1 MPEKS
6 LLKNSSNESANYS
19 FGFFNPGFDL
29 DAAINSGKQAEIL
42 ANFNSLAHTKAVA
55 HYESISENGVG
66 ETPYIIAYTGISDL
80 PSTWADSPPW
90 EIAVLTNST
99 FPKIPSG
106 AEGTPTDYDITTL
119 KYDLV
124 LVGKETLGG
133 GLDGGHLYS
142 TEEMKEDE
150 EAPVITLLGESPT
163 TVYVGENYNDAG
175 ATATDEFAGDLTESI
190 LIAGA
195 EIDTSTVGN
204 YIVTYN
210 VQDPAGN
217 SAKEIT
223 RLVSVVQAPAS
234 RPAIKSLVVDG
245 NKVTIT
251 LVTPDGVYDHWR
263 VLISEESFNENLP
276 LEGVII
282 KPGLEFTSPALA
294 SGTHQIHLA
303 FADDKSLIIG
313 ESISTQVVILNTS
326 GKKVQVT
333 YGTASS
339 GESGSIFSDS
349 NGIGFSAGEP
359 GIAAYGFFTPGYD
372 IERGASRGDMNEM
385 LSNFNPLAWS
395 NFNDAISPGF
405 FLKTVEHFENG
416 VE

>member
-1 MPEKS
+1 M
-6 LLKNSSNESANYS
+6 
-19 FGFFNPGFDL
+19 
-29 DAAINSGKQAEIL
+29 
-42 ANFNSLAHTKAVA
+42 
-55 HYESISENGVG
+55 
-66 ETPYIIAYTGISDL
+66 
-80 PSTWADSPPW
+80 
-90 EIAVLTNST
+90 
-99 FPKIPSG
+99 
-106 AEGTPTDYDITTL
+106 
-119 KYDLV
+119 
-124 LVGKETLGG
+124 
-133 GLDGGHLYS
+133 
-142 TEEMKEDE
+142 
-150 EAPVITLLGESPT
+150 
-163 TVYVGENYNDAG
+163 
-175 ATATDEFAGDLTESI
+175 
-190 LIAGA
+190 IAGA

-372 IERGASRGDMNEM
+372 IERGAARGDMNEM

-416 VE
+416 VGEVPYILTLKDVSDIVDANNASEFGLFTDTALPSIPKGESPFPKDYPIERYRFDTVLLGREIPGKGSGPDGDKGPAFATQEVVEDTGVPIIALLGDKDIAMEPGLPIC